1 MSDAVQSPCAEPRS
15 PRVPRARFE
24 TLLEPVLAVG
34 YGVALRL
41 SGNADDAQ
49 DLVQEAAL
57 LALRGYH
64 SFEPGTNFKAWYLR
78 ILTNCFF
85 ARCRKKRREPVTVD
99 LEEVPPC
106 YLMTRVAAAGLHDR
120 FDDPAAAMLG
130 RMDAEQVAAAIAT
143 LPEEFRIVTALYFID
158 DLTYSEIADVLD
170 CPLGTVRSRLHRGRR
185 LLQQA
190 LWHLA
195 VETGIVSALAANTRG
210 PGAARS
216 AGMSPRP

>member
-1 MSDAVQSPCAEPRS
+1 MSDAVQSPPRS
-15 PRVPRARFE
+15 ARVLRARFE
-24 TLLEPVLAVG
+24 TLLEPVLAVA

-78 ILTNCFF
+78 ILTNCFYG
-85 ARCRKKRREPVTVD
+85 RCRKRRREPVTVD
-99 LEEVPPC
+99 LEDVPPL
-106 YLMTRVAAAGLHDR
+106 YLMTRLAGAGLHDR
-120 FDDPAAAMLG
+120 FDDPAAALLG
-130 RMDAEQVAAAIAT
+130 RMDADQVAEAIAT
-143 LPEEFRIVTALYFID
+143 LPEEFRVVTALYFID
-158 DLTYSEIADVLD
+158 DLAYQEIADVLD

-195 VETGIVSALAANTRG
+195 VENGIVSALGANTPG
-210 PGAARS
+210 PGPARR
-216 AGMSPRP
+216 AGMPPHA